1 MQLSD
6 AACPLRPE
14 LIIAPAEQLASQF
27 DTLERRRASLAV
39 ADASWMG
46 EATIADWGGGEE
58 SFGTQIAKAF
68 VPNGAGA
75 ALGEPLRAFCA
86 RMLDGVQSQ
95 LRERLVLL
103 RDALEVSLLTRQ
115 LELQLSVAMLLSR
128 TPSDGEYRGELIH
141 ADAFDGT
148 VLGLA
153 FVCSK
158 MGTRLFQDAVFAEAP
173 VTQFVR
179 ESRSGNRNG
188 FSRVVDGAQG
198 VERVLQPGT
207 LLIMPA
213 AVAHARPDG
222 RVDDH
227 DPPGGPRWFARAHLE
242 LRPVGGRRAWS
253 DAQRMQVALLVAEH
267 VWRDAAFLAAA
278 TAMVRATEG
287 AGMTDVAGSTDK
299 M

>member
-1 MQLSD
+1 MHDATLS
-6 AACPLRPE
+6 CPLRPE
-14 LIIAPAEQLASQF
+14 LIIAPAEELTSHF
-27 DTLERRRASLAV
+27 DALERRRAGAAA
-39 ADASWMG
+39 ADASSWMA
-46 EATIADWGGGEE
+46 ETTIGDWGDGEE
-58 SFGTQIAKAF
+58 RFGTQASKAF
-68 VPNGAGA
+68 VANAPGA
-75 ALGEPLRAFCA
+75 ALGEPLRACCA
-86 RMLDGVQSQ
+86 CMLDSVQSQ

-103 RDALEVSLLTRQ
+103 RSALEVSLLTRT
-115 LELQLSVAMLLSR
+115 LELQMSVTMLLSR

-158 MGTRLFQDAVFAEAP
+158 MGTRLFQDAVFVEAP
-173 VTQFVR
+173 VKQFAR
-179 ESRSGNRNG
+179 ESRSGKRNG

-198 VERVLQPGT
+198 DERVLQPGM

-222 RVDDH
+222 KVCDH
-227 DPPGGPRWFARAHLE
+227 DPPAGPRWFARAHLE

-278 TAMVRATEG
+278 TAEVRATEG
-287 AGMTDVAGSTDK
+287 SGEIGCTNDA
-299 M
+299 